1 MKIVSALIVA
11 IVFFLFPFQAL
22 ARDFVIANIKVY
34 NGPGSE
40 SEPLAIRISDGVI
53 SEFGRG
59 FSAEGALLYAGDGGY
74 ITPGFIDSAST
85 LGLEE
90 VELSTYAE
98 DQKYDG
104 TRMSVAFDPGLAF
117 NRGSSMIPLY
127 LEEGITRILVKPDI
141 GADVFSGQG
150 RVIRLPDAAGLLD
163 ESPRAVFVYFGESG
177 RYLEGQ
183 SRAAVLQ
190 RLLAALEEAILYDS
204 KRRAYENGRLRSLS
218 FPMED
223 LEVLASVV
231 RGEKKLALYIDR
243 AAEIETVLQALDPY
257 ELDIVIFG
265 GREAWKVTDA
275 LTSRNIPVIINAM
288 DNRPS
293 NFDRMGV
300 RLDQARLLHD
310 AGVQF
315 AFMTEDLFT
324 DTRLL
329 SQAAGVAVAYDLP
342 WQAALDAITI
352 SPARIWGLD
361 DRVGSIEIGKEATF
375 LIWSGDPLE
384 LTSHVR
390 YLVVAGKIIE
400 PVNRQKMLR
409 DRYRELEEITPF
421 SYR

>member
-1 MKIVSALIVA
+1 M
-11 IVFFLFPFQAL
+11 
-22 ARDFVIANIKVY
+22 
-34 NGPGSE
+34 
-40 SEPLAIRISDGVI
+40 
-53 SEFGRG
+53 
-59 FSAEGALLYAGDGGY
+59 
-74 ITPGFIDSAST
+74 
-85 LGLEE
+85 
-90 VELSTYAE
+90 
-98 DQKYDG
+98 
-104 TRMSVAFDPGLAF
+104 
-117 NRGSSMIPLY
+117 
-127 LEEGITRILVKPDI
+127 
-141 GADVFSGQG
+141 
-150 RVIRLPDAAGLLD
+150 
-163 ESPRAVFVYFGESG
+163 
-177 RYLEGQ
+177 
-183 SRAAVLQ
+183 
-190 RLLAALEEAILYDS
+190 
-204 KRRAYENGRLRSLS
+204 
-218 FPMED
+218 
-223 LEVLASVV
+223 
-231 RGEKKLALYIDR
+231 
-243 AAEIETVLQALDPY
+243 
-257 ELDIVIFG
+257 IFG

-342 WQAALDAITI
+342 WQAALDAITT

-361 DRVGSIEIGKEATF
+361 DRVGSIEIVKEATF